1 MQKRINYIFSKMK
14 ILSLLF
20 CFAFISVADASGMD
34 QLLIYTSLKLFGE
47 SEYYDFKYS
56 DKDEIEEIYSDF
68 FWSKFKIYYLFI
80 PDSIVLGYTNF
91 SLDKNKTKDLP
102 CRGDELKTE
111 MISLIGNNIID
122 IYNFYKDKDYIC
134 SWVIDDFFHVL
145 KKSPR
150 FDLYNEYIQK
160 KAGLKFNEINDV
172 LKIKTREKFV
182 DENYF
187 LKSYIDL
194 LNCITKALNRENID
208 CGYLYYDLMR
218 TLFSYWICIDNEII
232 RESLQFEKNV
242 NGCSIIYD
250 KDIRGKCLNELK
262 RGNVKYELLDDSTY
276 LLRTILYYLPSS
288 YCKSTDAMFENFEK
302 WLNEKV
308 VLKEK
313 RKETIRKE
321 G

>member
-1 MQKRINYIFSKMK
+1 MQFIKMK
-14 ILSLLF
+14 ILSLVF
-20 CFAFISVADASGMD
+20 CFVFISVVDASGMD
-34 QLLIYTSLKLFGE
+34 QLLIYTRLKLSGE
-47 SEYYDFKYS
+47 SEYYDFKDS
-56 DKDEIEEIYSDF
+56 DKDEIEKEYSDF
-68 FWSKFKIYYLFI
+68 FWRKFNTYYFYI
-80 PDSIVLGYTNF
+80 PDSIVMGYTNF

-134 SWVIDDFFHVL
+134 TWVIDDFFHVL
-145 KKSPR
+145 KKSPK

-160 KAGLKFNEINDV
+160 KAGLKFNEINDA
-172 LKIKTREKFV
+172 LKIKTRKKFV

-218 TLFSYWICIDNEII
+218 TLFSYWICIDKKII

-242 NGCSIIYD
+242 NECSIIYD

-276 LLRTILYYLPSS
+276 LLRTTLYYLPSS

-313 RKETIRKE
+313 KTKKETIRKE
-321 G
+321 D

>member
-1 MQKRINYIFSKMK
+1 MQFIKMK

-20 CFAFISVADASGMD
+20 CFVFISVVDASGMD
-34 QLLIYTSLKLFGE
+34 QLLIYTRLKLFGE

-68 FWSKFKIYYLFI
+68 FWSKFKIYYFYI
-80 PDSIVLGYTNF
+80 PDSIVMGYTNF

-102 CRGDELKTE
+102 CRSDELKTE

-122 IYNFYKDKDYIC
+122 VYNFYKDKDYIC

-160 KAGLKFNEINDV
+160 KTGLKFDELNDV
-172 LKIKTREKFV
+172 LKIKTKKKFV

-208 CGYLYYDLMR
+208 CEELSYELMV
-218 TLFSYWICIDNEII
+218 LVFSYWIGVDHKDMSRNVE
-232 RESLQFEKNV
+232 FEDMIGN
-242 NGCSIIYD
+242 CRIMYD
-250 KDIRGKCLNELK
+250 EDFRKKCLKELK
-262 RGNVKYELLDDSTY
+262 RGNVTYELLNDNSTY
-276 LLRTILYYLPSS
+276 LMRTTHYYLPSS
-288 YCKSTDAMFENFEK
+288 YCKSTDTMFENFEK

-313 RKETIRKE
+313 RKETMCKE